1 MGIAGKLAKR
11 LAKAVEPETAGQK
24 KVKKATKGQRAY
36 ARGQMKG
43 AAAGATGAAALA
55 GLGITELRA
64 RLKEAETDKER
75 AEIKAAIEKT
85 LREMSEEEKTM
96 KGKNTRGTSPKPKLR
111 PDTDMMGGGMAKR
124 KMYNKGGYANCG
136 ASMKATQKSTN
147 MAYGG
152 MARKK

>member
-11 LAKAVEPETAGQK
+11 LAKAVEPETEGQK

-64 RLKEAETDKER
+64 RLKEAETEKER
-75 AEIKAAIEKT
+75 ADIKAAIEKT

-96 KGKNTRGTSPKPKLR
+96 KGDNTRGTSPKPKLR
-111 PDTDMMGGGMAKR
+111 PKEMSKGGKVKKYA
-124 KMYNKGGYANCG
+124 KGGYANCG
-136 ASMKATQKSTN
+136 ASMKPTQKSTN

>member
-1 MGIAGKLAKR
+1 MGIAGKLARR
-11 LAKAVEPETAGQK
+11 LAKAVEPETEGQK

-64 RLKEAETDKER
+64 RLKEAETEKER

-96 KGKNTRGTSPKPKLR
+96 KGDNTRGTSPKPKLR
-111 PDTDMMGGGMAKR
+111 PKEMSKGGKV
-124 KMYNKGGYANCG
+124 KKYNKGGYANCG

>member
-64 RLKEAETDKER
+64 RLKEAETEKER

-96 KGKNTRGTSPKPKLR
+96 KGNNTRGTSPKPKLR
-111 PDTDMMGGGMAKR
+111 PTEMSKGGKV
-124 KMYNKGGYANCG
+124 KKYNKGGYANCG
-136 ASMKATQKSTN
+136 ASMKATQKSTTK